1 MRDVKA
7 DLRTKGERTRQRVIE
22 LAAPVF
28 NRRGYWGASLRDVM
42 DSTGLEKGGIYNHFA
57 SKNELALAAFD
68 HNVDR
73 IRSLIREAL
82 AGRRHAI
89 ERLVAILDA
98 YRRFALEPSIPG
110 GCPLLNTSVEADDTH
125 PELRDRARAVMSEM
139 LDGTIARIVRRGIQ
153 RNEIRADVD
162 PDAVA
167 SAFVAG
173 IEGGLLLSQLYG
185 DPSHMERVADH
196 FDGFVRSLAVEERE
210 S

>member
-1 MRDVKA
+1 VKA
-7 DLRTKGERTRQRVIE
+7 DLRSKGERTRQRVIE

-57 SKNELALAAFD
+57 SKDELALAAFD
-68 HNVDR
+68 HNVDHMR
-73 IRSLIREAL
+73 RLIQKAL

-89 ERLVAILDA
+89 ERLVAFLDA
-98 YRRFALEPSIPG
+98 YRQFALEPCVPG

-125 PELRDRARAVMSEM
+125 PELRDRAREVMTEM
-139 LDGTIARIVRRGIQ
+139 LDGTIARIVVRGIQ

-167 SAFVAG
+167 SAVVAG
-173 IEGGLLLSQLYG
+173 IEGALLLSQLFA
-185 DPSHMERVADH
+185 DPVHMQRVADH
-196 FDGFVRSLAVEERE
+196 LDAFVRSLAVEEPG